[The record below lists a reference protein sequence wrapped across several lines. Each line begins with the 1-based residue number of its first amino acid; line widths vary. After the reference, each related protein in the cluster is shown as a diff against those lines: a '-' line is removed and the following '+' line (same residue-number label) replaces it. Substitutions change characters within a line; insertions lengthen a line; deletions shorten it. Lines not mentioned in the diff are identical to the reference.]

1 LKERLRS
8 LQLVAV
14 VLATVGI
21 AWMTAR
27 LGHPPV
33 VSMILAVSFGFYG
46 LLRKQVPASGIQG
59 LTAETMMLAPVALA
73 WLVWRQ
79 RQGELVFLRGGLRLD
94 LLLLAAGVITALP
107 LIWFAEGARRL
118 RLATMGFLQYL
129 APTGQLLLATVF
141 FGEPFT
147 RDHAFSFGLIWV
159 ALALY
164 TFDTARS
171 VRRAPV
177 LEPTGR

>member
-1 LKERLRS
+1 
-8 LQLVAV
+8 
-14 VLATVGI
+14 
-21 AWMTAR
+21 M
-27 LGHPPV
+27 
-33 VSMILAVSFGFYG
+33 
-46 LLRKQVPASGIQG
+46 
-59 LTAETMMLAPVALA
+59 
-73 WLVWRQ
+73 
-79 RQGELVFLRGGLRLD
+79 D

-129 APTGQLLLATVF
+129 APTGQLLLAVFF

-147 RDHAFSFGLIWV
+147 RDHAISFGLIWV

-171 VRRAPV
+171 MRRDAEVKSTTTWEMSLARHQDTNPENQRHRRRIHGSGRRSGCSLWLPQRGVREVRDHRPVRSEQPVGRPPRKKRPWTWSRRA
-177 LEPTGR
+177 G